1 MSSGKFFENDLV
13 GETDELKKSESTN
26 KPQQN
31 PDFIPTAVVIKN
43 IPFAVKKEQMIQYI
57 DSLQLPMPYAFNY
70 HFDNGVFRGLAFANF
85 NNLKDTNLI
94 IQHLNGKIMNGRKL
108 RVEYKKIQQNADGT
122 AMSRTASNMSLS
134 SMVSSI
140 SYMNN
145 VNNNHQ
151 YSSNNI
157 NDDAQSYH
165 SATAAVNST
174 NQYSNNVVDAASL
187 VRYHAP
193 MVQKETML
201 QSSQPP
207 LDFNDGEVL
216 EIYTQL
222 VLFKDRQSLYSEI
235 SWQQQYLT
243 PQHKKII
250 NSLCSFL
257 NLYEISDPVYL
268 SVRRQNQQSNI
279 ESQSVNSPLQ
289 GYANVNIA
297 TKQVPLST
305 GGSMY
310 LQSNNGSVHS
320 HQQHNLYQNTV
331 HDDSGYLIKPPQ
343 GLFPSRNITPAA
355 QNLGYLQ
362 QNNTPGPY
370 MSNMNHEK
378 DPQVITT
385 SQAGNYN
392 NMNLT
397 NPLLRSSQTGSSS
410 LIRPQLSNVPSSNSF
425 LLQQN
430 QQAQQQLQPQ
440 TTSGSIQ
447 SVNSL
452 HSINSSVTQG
462 MIGLSLQNQQQ
473 QQQQRYKQHPLLQRT
488 QHQQGN
494 ATGGSNGS
502 GYNQHDVKFSL

>member
-1 MSSGKFFENDLV
+1 MSSTKNIENDMNN
-13 GETDELKKSESTN
+13 ESDPSKKSEFAYKT
-26 KPQQN
+26 QAN

-57 DSLQLPMPYAFNY
+57 DSLQLPLPYAFNY

-94 IQHLNGKIMNGRKL
+94 IQHLNGKVMNGRKL

-122 AMSRTASNMSLS
+122 TMSRTASNMSLS
-134 SMVSSI
+134 SMASSV

-145 VNNNHQ
+145 Q
-151 YSSNNI
+151 NNI
-157 NDDAQSYH
+157 NDETQSYH
-165 SATAAVNST
+165 STTINNSNQFSSNVNET
-174 NQYSNNVVDAASL
+174 GNL

-193 MVQKETML
+193 MIQKESML

-207 LDFNDGEVL
+207 VDFNDGEVL

-222 VLFKDRQSLYSEI
+222 VLFKDRQTVYSEI

-250 NSLCSFL
+250 NTLCSFL

-268 SVRRQNQQSNI
+268 SVRRQNQQQAI
-279 ESQSVNSPLQ
+279 DGQAINSPLQ
-289 GYANVNIA
+289 GYANTNMA
-297 TKQVPLST
+297 NKQVPLST
-305 GGSMY
+305 GGSIYM
-310 LQSNNGSVHS
+310 QSNNGSVHS
-320 HQQHNLYQNTV
+320 HQQHNLYQNSI
-331 HDDSGYLIKPPQ
+331 HDDSSYLIKPPQ

-355 QNLGYLQ
+355 QSLGYMQ
-362 QNNTPGPY
+362 QNVNTGSY
-370 MSNMNHEK
+370 MSNMANEK

-392 NMNLT
+392 NMSLT

-425 LLQQN
+425 LLQQG
-430 QQAQQQLQPQ
+430 QQQLQPQ

-452 HSINSSVTQG
+452 HSVNSSVTQG
-462 MIGLSLQNQQQ
+462 MLGLSLQTQHQ

-494 ATGGSNGS
+494 ATGGSNVNVQS
-502 GYNQHDVKFSL
+502 QHDEKFSL

>member
-1 MSSGKFFENDLV
+1 MSSIKNSDNSMNNEADPS
-13 GETDELKKSESTN
+13 KKSESASKT
-26 KPQQN
+26 QAN

-57 DSLQLPMPYAFNY
+57 DSLQLPLPYAFNY

-85 NNLKDTNLI
+85 SSLKDTNLI

-108 RVEYKKIQQNADGT
+108 RVEYKKIQQNADGS

-134 SMVSSI
+134 SMTSSM

-145 VNNNHQ
+145 QNNTNDE
-151 YSSNNI
+151 I
-157 NDDAQSYH
+157 NSYH
-165 SATAAVNST
+165 STNINNSNQSISNVNET
-174 NQYSNNVVDAASL
+174 GNL

-193 MVQKETML
+193 MIQKESML

-207 LDFNDGEVL
+207 VDFNDGEVL

-222 VLFKDRQSLYSEI
+222 VLFKDRQTTYSEI

-250 NSLCSFL
+250 NTLCSFL

-268 SVRRQNQQSNI
+268 SVRRQSQQQVVD
-279 ESQSVNSPLQ
+279 SQAMNSPLQ
-289 GYANVNIA
+289 GYANTNMA
-297 TKQVPLST
+297 HKQVPLST
-305 GGSMY
+305 GGSIYM
-310 LQSNNGSVHS
+310 QTNNGSVHS
-320 HQQHNLYQNTV
+320 YQQHNLYQNSI
-331 HDDSGYLIKPPQ
+331 HDDSSYLIKPPQ

-355 QNLGYLQ
+355 QSLGYMQ
-362 QNNTPGPY
+362 QSVNTGSY
-370 MSNMNHEK
+370 MSNMANEK
-378 DPQVITT
+378 DLQVITT

-392 NMNLT
+392 NISLT

-425 LLQQN
+425 LLQQG
-430 QQAQQQLQPQ
+430 QQQLQPQ

-452 HSINSSVTQG
+452 HSVNSSVTQG
-462 MIGLSLQNQQQ
+462 MLGLSLQTQHQ

-488 QHQQGN
+488 QQQQGN
-494 ATGGSNGS
+494 TTGGSNVNVQSQPGE
-502 GYNQHDVKFSL
+502 KFSL

>member
-1 MSSGKFFENDLV
+1 MSSTKNIDSDMNSESDPS
-13 GETDELKKSESTN
+13 KKSEFAYKT
-26 KPQQN
+26 QAN

-57 DSLQLPMPYAFNY
+57 DSLQLPLPYAFNY

-122 AMSRTASNMSLS
+122 TMSRTASNMSLS
-134 SMVSSI
+134 SMASSV

-145 VNNNHQ
+145 Q
-151 YSSNNI
+151 NNI
-157 NDDAQSYH
+157 NDETHSYH
-165 SATAAVNST
+165 STTINNANQFSSNVNET
-174 NQYSNNVVDAASL
+174 SNL

-193 MVQKETML
+193 MIQKESML

-207 LDFNDGEVL
+207 VDFNDGEVL

-222 VLFKDRQSLYSEI
+222 VLFKDRQTVYSEI

-250 NSLCSFL
+250 NTLCSFL

-268 SVRRQNQQSNI
+268 SVRRQNQQQTI
-279 ESQSVNSPLQ
+279 DGQAMNSPLQ
-289 GYANVNIA
+289 GYANTNMA
-297 TKQVPLST
+297 NKQVPLST
-305 GGSMY
+305 GGSIYM
-310 LQSNNGSVHS
+310 QSNNGSVHS
-320 HQQHNLYQNTV
+320 HQQHNLYQNSI

-355 QNLGYLQ
+355 QSLGYIQ
-362 QNNTPGPY
+362 QSVNTGSY
-370 MSNMNHEK
+370 MSNIANEK

-410 LIRPQLSNVPSSNSF
+410 LIRPQLSNVPSANSF
-425 LLQQN
+425 LLQQG
-430 QQAQQQLQPQ
+430 QQQLQPQ

-452 HSINSSVTQG
+452 HSVNSSVTQG
-462 MIGLSLQNQQQ
+462 MLGLSLQTQHQ

-494 ATGGSNGS
+494 GTGGSNMNVQ
-502 GYNQHDVKFSL
+502 NQQDEKFSL

>member
-1 MSSGKFFENDLV
+1 MNSEPDQ
-13 GETDELKKSESTN
+13 TKKSESSYKT
-26 KPQQN
+26 PAN

-57 DSLQLPMPYAFNY
+57 DSLQLPLPYAFNY

-122 AMSRTASNMSLS
+122 TMSRTASNMSLS
-134 SMVSSI
+134 SMASSM

-145 VNNNHQ
+145 QNNN
-151 YSSNNI
+151 
-157 NDDAQSYH
+157 NDETHSYH
-165 SATAAVNST
+165 STTINNS
-174 NQYSNNVVDAASL
+174 NQFSNNVNETNNL

-193 MVQKETML
+193 MIQKETML

-222 VLFKDRQSLYSEI
+222 VLFKDRQTLYSEI

-250 NSLCSFL
+250 NTLCSFL

-268 SVRRQNQQSNI
+268 SVRRQNQQ
-279 ESQSVNSPLQ
+279 QTHDGQAMNSPLQ
-289 GYANVNIA
+289 GYTNANIVN
-297 TKQVPLST
+297 KQIPLST
-305 GGSMY
+305 GGSIYM
-310 LQSNNGSVHS
+310 QSNNGSVHS
-320 HQQHNLYQNTV
+320 HQQHNLYQNSI
-331 HDDSGYLIKPPQ
+331 HDDNSYLIKPPQ

-355 QNLGYLQ
+355 QSLGYMQ
-362 QNNTPGPY
+362 QNVTTGSY
-370 MSNMNHEK
+370 MSNLTSEK

-392 NMNLT
+392 NISLT

-425 LLQQN
+425 LLQQG
-430 QQAQQQLQPQ
+430 QQQLQPQ

-452 HSINSSVTQG
+452 HSMNSSVTQG
-462 MIGLSLQNQQQ
+462 MLGLSLQTQHQQ

-494 ATGGSNGS
+494 ATGGNNGNLQ
-502 GYNQHDVKFSL
+502 NQQDEKFSL

>member
-1 MSSGKFFENDLV
+1 MSSERTFDNDV
-13 GETDELKKSESTN
+13 VSESDPMKKTESTN

-31 PDFIPTAVVIKN
+31 PEFIPTAVVIKN

-122 AMSRTASNMSLS
+122 TNMSRTASNMSLS
-134 SMVSSI
+134 SMASSM

-151 YSSNNI
+151 YNN
-157 NDDAQSYH
+157 NANANEDAQSNY
-165 SATAAVNST
+165 SSSVVGNNT
-174 NQYSNNVVDAASL
+174 NQYANTAVDPASL

-207 LDFNDGEVL
+207 LDFNDPEVL

-222 VLFKDRQSLYSEI
+222 ILFKDRQLLYSEI

-268 SVRRQNQQSNI
+268 SVRRQNQQPTVG
-279 ESQSVNSPLQ
+279 SQNVNSPLQ
-289 GYANVNIA
+289 GYANMTN
-297 TKQVPLST
+297 KQVPLST
-305 GGSMY
+305 GGSIYM
-310 LQSNNGSVHS
+310 QSNNGSVHG
-320 HQQHNLYQNTV
+320 HQQHNLYQNSV

-355 QNLGYLQ
+355 QNVGYMQ
-362 QNNTPGPY
+362 QSNTPGSY
-370 MSNMNHEK
+370 MGNINIEK

-385 SQAGNYN
+385 SQAGNYS

-397 NPLLRSSQTGSSS
+397 NPLLRSSQTGSNS

-430 QQAQQQLQPQ
+430 QQQQLQPQ

-447 SVNSL
+447 SVNSM

-473 QQQQRYKQHPLLQRT
+473 QQQQRYKQHPLLQRQ
-488 QHQQGN
+488 QHQG
-494 ATGGSNGS
+494 GS
-502 GYNQHDVKFSL
+502 GYNQQDVKFSL